1 MRFVSLRPGC
11 VAGLGDMMR
20 ERERERCC
28 DTGADTWTQLG
39 PGRAQGRHY
48 SRCTVYCAHHQR
60 LEMKEVTRM
69 RSILGPGA
77 GADHRGM
84 MDVVRGWSD

>member
-1 MRFVSLRPGC
+1 MRFVRLRPGC
-11 VAGLGDMMR
+11 VAGLGDMMSER

-28 DTGADTWTQLG
+28 DTGADTRSQLG
-39 PGRAQGRHY
+39 PCTVHY
-48 SRCTVYCAHHQR
+48 SRCTVYCAQHPR
-60 LEMKEVTRM
+60 LEIREVMGM
-69 RSILGPGA
+69 RDILGPGA

>member
-1 MRFVSLRPGC
+1 MRFVRLRPGC
-11 VAGLGDMMR
+11 VAGLGDMMS
-20 ERERERCC
+20 ERER
-28 DTGADTWTQLG
+28 DVVTLG
-39 PGRAQGRHY
+39 LTLGHNLGRGRHY
-48 SRCTVYCAHHQR
+48 SRCTVYCAHQPR
-60 LEMKEVTRM
+60 LEMREGERM